1 MRFLILETSQLLSG
15 LDIEKCFEQSINGP
29 TMLDCVILQI
39 GHNDL
44 FGVCEMETINI
55 SEAKSKFS
63 EYLSRAAS
71 GERFIIM
78 RRARPLAALISAG
91 DLERLERSAEITR
104 RLAQT
109 LGQSPKLL
117 AKIEAGKVHPA
128 MAAFGLWQDEED
140 LEDLEARIMKNRQ
153 RGSSRPRANL

>member
-1 MRFLILETSQLLSG
+1 MILVTRCLILETSQLFSCCDSAKSFVKPISG
-15 LDIEKCFEQSINGP
+15 NAI
-29 TMLDCVILQI
+29 MLDCVILQI

-91 DLERLERSAEITR
+91 DLERLERSSGMTR

-117 AKIEAGKVHPA
+117 EKIEAGKV
-128 MAAFGLWQDEED
+128 
-140 LEDLEARIMKNRQ
+140 
-153 RGSSRPRANL
+153 